1 MATRQIVVRT
11 AGVVLMAGALI
22 AGARL
27 GTGSETSADGE
38 RPINCGNATLEGRYA
53 VIGGGFIPGGAPPAP
68 LVPDAHM
75 SLMTLDGAGNLTD
88 RVTLSGNGEVSREV
102 AQGTYTINADCRGE
116 LTIQI
121 PGPPFQLTWD
131 LVVADLQG
139 AAKGKEF
146 TPSALYQALSI
157 LSPRNEFNEC
167 GLMTAC
173 SLSRKGSFR
182 GPVGNA
188 V

>member
-1 MATRQIVVRT
+1 MATRQIMVRT

-116 LTIQI
+116 LTIQT

-131 LVVADLQG
+131 LVVAELQG

-146 TPSALYQALSI
+146 YAIGTVPGAVDT
-157 LSPRNEFNEC
+157 F
-167 GLMTAC
+167 TAK
-173 SLSRKGSFR
+173 RIQ
-182 GPVGNA
+182 
-188 V
+188 

>member
-1 MATRQIVVRT
+1 MERRQMVATT
-11 AGVVLMAGALI
+11 AGVLIAAALI
-22 AGARL
+22 LGAP

-38 RPINCGNATLEGRYA
+38 RRFNCGNATLEGRYA
-53 VIGGGFIPGGAPPAP
+53 VIGGGFIPGGPPPAP

-116 LTIQI
+116 LTIF
-121 PGPPFQLTWD
+121 GPPFQLTWD
-131 LVVADLQG
+131 LVVAELQG

-146 TPSALYQALSI
+146 YAIGTVPGAVDT
-157 LSPRNEFNEC
+157 F
-167 GLMTAC
+167 TAK
-173 SLSRKGSFR
+173 RIQ
-182 GPVGNA
+182 
-188 V
+188 